1 MVSNIEVVK
10 KALKAINY
18 FSNDVVLNDS
28 EEFEIRIHTKK
39 VMIDVTK
46 LIELKQWVIDHT
58 DPKVY
63 IIENVYVTKLST
75 NGDLVIIIESDI
87 IS

>member
-1 MVSNIEVVK
+1 
-10 KALKAINY
+10 
-18 FSNDVVLNDS
+18 
-28 EEFEIRIHTKK
+28 
-39 VMIDVTK
+39 MIDITK

-58 DPKVY
+58 DTKVY

-87 IS
+87 TEHADILVVFVKALEYILILIPF